1 MRMSLMFGSV
11 AGYVALWFGDGDDS
25 CLAAQDPVLLVPLG
39 MRGVLRAVVPAS
51 LALGAASLSRQ
62 LYRAVVH
69 LPALVRA
76 TPTLHKAVLE
86 NFKNLLYKGKY
97 CLHQFCCRVVDYY
110 EIRVSRQSKY
120 VCIYRYLVVLSM
132 CKRIKKK

>member
-39 MRGVLRAVVPAS
+39 MRGVLGAVVPAS

-62 LYRAVVH
+62 LYRTVVH

-76 TPTLHKAVLE
+76 TPTLHEAVLT
-86 NFKNLLYKGKY
+86 NTAKAAAPILLKP
-97 CLHQFCCRVVDYY
+97 RVLQLNRFAFVGARCTLPFDDSGG
-110 EIRVSRQSKY
+110 RVGRA
-120 VCIYRYLVVLSM
+120 
-132 CKRIKKK
+132 